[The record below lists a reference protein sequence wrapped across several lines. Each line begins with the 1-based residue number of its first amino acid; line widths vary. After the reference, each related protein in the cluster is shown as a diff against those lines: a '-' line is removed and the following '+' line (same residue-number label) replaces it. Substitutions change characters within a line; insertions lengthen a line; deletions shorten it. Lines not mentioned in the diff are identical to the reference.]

1 MSLGSIFIGMD
12 FTSVEEH
19 LTKLTEKGEEE
30 LEKLKSEKETM
41 QKELDVS
48 LVAMDGMM
56 DRRLRRNCMPV
67 LEIWLF
73 WVKCILFC
81 FVSNHTRFNMVL
93 RRWIRRMGKKKVSF
107 RQICFLSGKS
117 CLVS

>member
-19 LTKLTEKGEEE
+19 LNKLTEKGEEE

-48 LVAMDGMM
+48 LIAMDGMI
-56 DRRLRRNCMPV
+56 DRRSRRNCMPV

-73 WVKCILFC
+73 WVKCILSC
-81 FVSNHTRFNMVL
+81 FALNHIQCSMVSS
-93 RRWIRRMGKKKVSF
+93 RWVGRIEKKKASF